1 MTKRLI
7 LAALVSLF
15 FGSQAWAEC
24 PAAPD
29 VPTIVDGSKASME
42 ELIENSKA
50 VKAFIAD
57 ADAYLDCEEA
67 KSKEMAE
74 TMDKEEMTQ
83 RMESLTAITK
93 KRNAIGDEFN
103 AEVAAY
109 KEANPKE

>member
-1 MTKRLI
+1 MMKRLVV
-7 LAALVSLF
+7 AFGVSLC
-15 FGSQAWAEC
+15 FGSVVWADC
-24 PAAPD
+24 PGEPE
-29 VPTIVDGSKASME
+29 VPTLVDGSKASME

-67 KSKEMAE
+67 KTKEMADG
-74 TMDKEEMTQ
+74 MDKQEMTQ
-83 RMESLTAITK
+83 RMETLTALTK

-103 AEVAAY
+103 TEVAAY